1 MTEFNTYLSYF
12 QIYTLARNDTSLQVL
27 LDDTKAIRKPTRVHV
42 DQVGKRLVVIN
53 KDGTEIRHYNLH
65 VV

>member
-12 QIYTLARNDTSLQVL
+12 QIYTLARNDTSL

-65 VV
+65 AV